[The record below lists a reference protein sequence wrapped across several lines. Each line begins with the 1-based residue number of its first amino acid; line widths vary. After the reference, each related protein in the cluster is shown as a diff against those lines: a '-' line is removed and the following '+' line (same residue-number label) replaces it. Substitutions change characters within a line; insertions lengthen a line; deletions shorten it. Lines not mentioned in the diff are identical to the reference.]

1 MKIELK
7 KFGTILISREL
18 GREAYAALQPRLGG
32 LKPAEIVEVDFAGV
46 DVLSP
51 SWADEFL
58 TPLARQF
65 GERLLLG
72 ESENRS
78 LIATLNMLE
87 QVNKI
92 KFHHNLKGKNRV

>member
-7 KFGTILISREL
+7 KFGTILVSREL

-32 LKPAEIVEVDFAGV
+32 LKPAEKVEVDFTGV

-65 GERLLLG
+65 GGRLWLG
-72 ESENRS
+72 ESVNRS
-78 LIATLNMLE
+78 ITATLSMLE

-92 KFHHNLKGKNRV
+92 KFHNEPE